1 MSSGRKVLVVA
12 MALSTMLAAAAMAF
26 ASTERQSG
34 NPLLGALPK
43 GKTTIVVWDAAS
55 FKGSPLGKAFASIDK
70 AFMAKY
76 PNITVKR
83 TAFPYNAYWPAKL
96 QAMEAARRGP
106 DIVMTYST
114 AELDKG
120 YWPLRGLLTKKQ
132 IAAIGSAHGEELA
145 DPSLHQLPLGSYA
158 STWHYNKAMFRKA
171 GLDPNKPP
179 TTWPQFLTTC
189 TKLKAAGIAPI
200 AAGFK
205 DGWEGNL
212 YIYFGFGSQ
221 TFSPAK
227 LQAFFNGT
235 LSWNDP
241 AMVAALKHFT
251 ELQKN
256 GCFEPGAE
264 TKLQQDGYTD
274 FDSGKAAM
282 VYSDLVNFPQ
292 QEKALG
298 AGNVG
303 VMRTPHL
310 PESAYP
316 GQYLDSGSNFDWAI
330 TRWSK
335 NCRASFEFLMFQ
347 YSKQAQTLLWK
358 VGQLA
363 PNTTSVRVTSTDVPT
378 RTYLGWLSNP
388 VNHLG
393 PIPSDQQQ
401 VGTALKLWSQLLS
414 GALSISSFTKQ
425 MDSIRVQ
432 SGPKP
437 RPLEP
442 TPMCG

>member
-1 MSSGRKVLVVA
+1 LNARRVAIRAVCALTVTLAVSGN
-12 MALSTMLAAAAMAF
+12 AF
-26 ASTERQSG
+26 ADTRQQSG
-34 NPLLGALPK
+34 NPLLGPLPK
-43 GKTTIVVWDAAS
+43 TKTTIQVWDAVS
-55 FKGSPLGKAFASIDK
+55 FKGQPMGKAFAAIDK

-96 QAMEAARRGP
+96 QAMEAARQGP
-106 DIVMTYST
+106 DVVMTYST

-120 YWPLRGLLTKKQ
+120 FWPLRGLLTPSQ
-132 IAAIGSAHGEELA
+132 IANIGAAKSESLA
-145 DPSLHQLPLGSYA
+145 DPSLHQLPLGTYA
-158 STWHYNKAMFRKA
+158 STWHYNKALFKKA

-179 TTWPQFLTTC
+179 TTWPQLLSTC

-212 YIYFGFGSQ
+212 YIYFGFASQ

-227 LQAFFNGT
+227 LTAFFNGT
-235 LSWNDP
+235 LSWKDP
-241 AMVAALKHFT
+241 AMVAALNHFV
-251 ELQKN
+251 ELQNK
-256 GCFEPGAE
+256 GCFEPGAA

-282 VYSDLVNFPQ
+282 VYEDVANFTT

-303 VMRTPHL
+303 VMRTPRL
-310 PESAYP
+310 PESAYA
-316 GQYLDSGSNFDWAI
+316 GQYLDAGSNFDWAI

-335 NCRASFEFLMFQ
+335 NCRASFAFLMFQ
-347 YSKQAQTLLWK
+347 YSKTAQTLLWK
-358 VGQLA
+358 YGQLA
-363 PNTTSVRVTSTDVPT
+363 PNTTSVHVTSSDAPT
-378 RTYLGWLSNP
+378 SRYLGWLSNP
-388 VNHLG
+388 ENHLG

-401 VGTALKLWSQLLS
+401 VGTALKLWPQLLN
-414 GALSISSFTKQ
+414 GGLTVNAFTSQ
-425 MDSIRVQ
+425 MDGIRSQ
-432 SGPKP
+432 AGAKT